1 MPPISAKAQLPLT
14 SEPAIELSA
23 GGAHFSPMNIR
34 TLLALLFL
42 LLIALASTAQRD
54 RPEAFQISR
63 DNVDQ
68 MPSGKEADG
77 LPGDFVLRNDKI
89 EALVS
94 GTQPFR
100 RANMTTEYGTVLQG
114 CLYDLDARGAGND
127 QITALRPGGES
138 GYLSRV
144 TVVEDGSSG
153 AAVVEAVRTAAIGD
167 GLYSRHEYRLE
178 PDWPFLLVTSTYR
191 NESEKSISVS
201 PAPVWKGLENEQ
213 IVDGIMIGDSIDPF
227 DKRAYAIVSADAEPV
242 PDETALEPG
251 QARTFRIRVAVA
263 DSPLAAYGLLAAE
276 QGPTGEVEGAITDT
290 TGQPAIHGS
299 LAVSIAGEWV
309 LQYPDAEGRVAFR
322 LPAGRYD
329 AQFRDI
335 GRDVVERTI
344 SVERGKKTRLDLEL
358 APASAVSVA
367 IRDAG
372 GNPSP
377 GKVQFIGVDGTET
390 PNFGTDYRV
399 HGGNHQYQTHD
410 GRVRQQVP
418 PGNYLLR
425 VTLGPEYDLVERRV
439 RVESGET
446 VEVEVA
452 LERTVDTTGWVSTD
466 YHAHSTPSGDNY
478 CNTRDRIINFAA
490 EQIEFAPTTEHQ
502 RLYDWSSQ
510 IEQLGLTDRIKTV
523 PGIELTGSGQHFN
536 AFPIKPDPL
545 AQNGGAPL
553 WHFDP
558 RINAI
563 TLRNW
568 GTPTLD
574 GGSRIDPAPNART
587 RTGLFGGGPDRWVQA
602 NHPDVGG
609 VFFDRNRDGV
619 EDGGFV
625 GFERLIDAAEVW
637 SAEILNLNPRYNTR
651 EGANRTFGWLQMLN
665 QGRRVWCVAV
675 SDAHRIFGNGV
686 GGWRTYV
693 PSSTDWPIEID
704 HEEIVRN
711 SKAGRMMITN
721 GPFLE
726 VTSGEGLP
734 IGSTV
739 IGEGFVEL
747 KIRVQTPNWMEIDRV
762 QVLVNGRQPDQYN
775 FRRQEDPAM
784 FREGTVS
791 FEKTVRVELQQD
803 AHLIVVAIGEGS
815 DLEQGWGLNPYG
827 EMHPVAYTN
836 PIFVDVDRDGFEANG
851 DTLGHP
857 LMTSPRAD

>member
-1 MPPISAKAQLPLT
+1 MS
-14 SEPAIELSA
+14 
-23 GGAHFSPMNIR
+23 IR
-34 TLLALLFL
+34 TLIAVLFL
-42 LLIALASTAQRD
+42 LLMTWASMAQRD
-54 RPEAFQISR
+54 RADAFQISR
-63 DNVDQ
+63 ENVDQ

-89 EALVS
+89 HALVS

-100 RANMTTEYGTVLQG
+100 RANMTTDYRSVLQG
-114 CLYDLDARGAGND
+114 CLYDLDLRDAGND
-127 QITALRPGGES
+127 QLTALRPGGES

-144 TVVEDGSSG
+144 AIVDDGSGG
-153 AAVVEAVRTAAIGD
+153 AAVVEAVRTAAVGD

-178 PDWPFLLVTSTYR
+178 PDWQFLLVTSAYE
-191 NESEKSISVS
+191 NDSQEAVSIT
-201 PAPVWKGLENEQ
+201 PAPMWKGLENEQ
-213 IVDGIMIGDSIDPF
+213 TVDGIMIGDSIDPF
-227 DKRAYAIVSADAEPV
+227 DKRAYAVASADAPAMPAEA
-242 PDETALEPG
+242 TLEPG
-251 QARTFRIRVAVA
+251 QEQTFRIRVAVG
-263 DSPLAAYGLLAAE
+263 DSPLAAYGVLAAE
-276 QGPTGEVEGAITDT
+276 QGPAGEVEGTITDT
-290 TGQPAIHGS
+290 AGKPAVHGA
-299 LAVSIAGEWV
+299 LAVSVAGEWV
-309 LQYPDAEGRVAFR
+309 SQYPDSQGRVAFR
-322 LPAGRYD
+322 LPVGSYD
-329 AQFRDI
+329 VQFRDI
-335 GRDVVERTI
+335 GRDLVERTI
-344 SVERGKKTRLDLEL
+344 SVQRGKTTRLDLEV
-358 APASAVSVA
+358 PAAATVNVS
-367 IRDAG
+367 IRDAD

-410 GRVRQQVP
+410 GRVTQQVP

-425 VTLGPEYDLVERRV
+425 ATLGPEYDLAERRIEV
-439 RVESGET
+439 SPGET
-446 VEVEVA
+446 ADVEVD
-452 LERTVDTTGWVSTD
+452 LERTVDTKGWISTD

-490 EQIEFAPTTEHQ
+490 EHIEFAPTTEHQ

-510 IEQLGLTDRIKTV
+510 IEQLGLSDRIKTV

-536 AFPIKPDPL
+536 SFPIKPDPL

-568 GTPTLD
+568 GTPTLA
-574 GGSRIDPAPNART
+574 GGSRIDPAPNARD
-587 RTGLFGGGPDRWVQA
+587 RIRLFGGGPDRWVQA

-625 GFERLIDAAEVW
+625 GFETLIDAAEVW

-693 PSSTDWPIEID
+693 PSATDRPGEID
-704 HEEIVRN
+704 HEEIIRN

-726 VTSGEGLP
+726 VTTADGLP
-734 IGSTV
+734 IGSTI
-739 IGEGFVEL
+739 IGEGFVDL
-747 KIRVQTPNWMEIDRV
+747 QIRVQTPNWMEIDRV
-762 QVLVNGRQPDQYN
+762 QVLVNGRQPEQFN
-775 FRRQEDPAM
+775 FRRAKNPGM
-784 FREGTVS
+784 FKEGIVG
-791 FEKTVRVELQQD
+791 FEETVRVTLQQD

-815 DLEQGWGLNPYG
+815 NIQQGWGLNPYG

>member
-1 MPPISAKAQLPLT
+1 MS
-14 SEPAIELSA
+14 
-23 GGAHFSPMNIR
+23 IR
-34 TLLALLFL
+34 TLIAVLFL
-42 LLIALASTAQRD
+42 LLITWASMAQRD
-54 RPEAFQISR
+54 RADAFQISR
-63 DNVDQ
+63 ENVDQ

-89 EALVS
+89 HALVS

-100 RANMTTEYGTVLQG
+100 RANMTTDYRSVLQG
-114 CLYDLDARGAGND
+114 CLYDLDLRDAGND
-127 QITALRPGGES
+127 QLTALRPGGES

-144 TVVEDGSSG
+144 AIVDDGSGG
-153 AAVVEAVRTAAIGD
+153 AAVLEAVRTAAVGD

-178 PDWPFLLVTSTYR
+178 PDWQFLQVTSAYE
-191 NESEKSISVS
+191 NDSQESASIA
-201 PAPVWKGLENEQ
+201 PAPMWKGLENEQ
-213 IVDGIMIGDSIDPF
+213 TVNGIMIGDSIDPF
-227 DKRAYAIVSADAEPV
+227 DKRAYAVASADAPAM
-242 PDETALEPG
+242 PAETTLEPG
-251 QARTFRIRVAVA
+251 EKQTFRIRVAVG
-263 DSPLAAYGLLAAE
+263 DSPLAAYGVLAAE
-276 QGPTGEVEGAITDT
+276 QGPTGEVEGTITDT
-290 TGQPAIHGS
+290 AGKPAIHGA
-299 LAVSIAGEWV
+299 LAVSVAGEWV
-309 LQYPDAEGRVAFR
+309 SQYPDSQGRVAFR
-322 LPAGRYD
+322 LPVGSYD
-329 AQFRDI
+329 VQFRDI
-335 GRDVVERTI
+335 GRDLVERTI
-344 SVERGKKTRLDLEL
+344 SVQRGKTTRLDLEV
-358 APASAVSVA
+358 PAAATVNVS
-367 IRDAG
+367 IRDAD

-410 GRVRQQVP
+410 GRVTQQVP

-425 VTLGPEYDLVERRV
+425 VTLGPEYDLAERRIEV
-439 RVESGET
+439 SPGET
-446 VEVEVA
+446 ADVEVA
-452 LERTVDTTGWVSTD
+452 LDRTVDTKGWISTD

-490 EQIEFAPTTEHQ
+490 EHIEFAPTTEHQ

-510 IEQLGLTDRIKTV
+510 IEQLGLSDRIKTV

-536 AFPIKPDPL
+536 SFPIKPDPL

-568 GTPTLD
+568 GTPTLA
-574 GGSRIDPAPNART
+574 GGSRIDPGPNARD
-587 RTGLFGGGPDRWVQA
+587 RIRLFGGGPDRWVQA

-625 GFERLIDAAEVW
+625 GFETLIDAAEVW

-693 PSSTDWPIEID
+693 PSATDRPGEID
-704 HEEIVRN
+704 HEEIIRN

-726 VTSGEGLP
+726 VTTADGLP
-734 IGSTV
+734 IGSTI
-739 IGEGFVEL
+739 IGEGFVDL
-747 KIRVQTPNWMEIDRV
+747 QIRVQTPNWMEIDRV
-762 QVLVNGRQPDQYN
+762 QVLVNGRQPEQFN
-775 FRRQEDPAM
+775 FRRAKNPGM
-784 FREGTVS
+784 FKEGIVG
-791 FEKTVRVELQQD
+791 FEETVRVTLQQD

-815 DLEQGWGLNPYG
+815 NIQLGWGLNPYG

>member
-1 MPPISAKAQLPLT
+1 MST
-14 SEPAIELSA
+14 
-23 GGAHFSPMNIR
+23 R
-34 TLLALLFL
+34 TLLVVLFFL
-42 LLIALASTAQRD
+42 LVTWASMAQRD
-54 RPEAFQISR
+54 RADAFQISR
-63 DNVDQ
+63 ENVDQ

-89 EALVS
+89 HALVS

-100 RANMTTEYGTVLQG
+100 RANMTTDYGSVLQG
-114 CLYDLDARGAGND
+114 CLYDLDLRDAGND
-127 QITALRPGGES
+127 QLTALRPGGES

-144 TVVEDGSSG
+144 SIVDERSGG
-153 AAVVEAVRTAAIGD
+153 AAVVEAVRTAALGD

-178 PDWPFLLVTSTYR
+178 PDWQFLLVTSTYR
-191 NESEKSISVS
+191 NDSGEPVSIT
-201 PAPVWKGLENEQ
+201 PAPTWKGLENEQ
-213 IVDGIMIGDSIDPF
+213 TVQGIRIGDSIDPF
-227 DKRAYAIVSADAEPV
+227 DKRAYAVAGADAPTV
-242 PDETALEPG
+242 PDETTLESG
-251 QARTFRIRVAVA
+251 GEQTFRIRVAVA
-263 DSPLAAYGLLAAE
+263 DSPLAAYGVLAAA
-276 QGPTGEVEGAITDT
+276 QGPTGEVEGTVMDT
-290 TGQPAIHGS
+290 AGKPATHGA
-299 LAVSIAGEWV
+299 LAVSVAGEWV
-309 LQYPDAEGRVAFR
+309 SQYPDSQGRVAFR
-322 LPAGRYD
+322 LPVGEYD
-329 AQFRDI
+329 VQFRDI
-335 GRDVVERTI
+335 GRELVESTL
-344 SVERGKKTRLDLEL
+344 SVRRGKTTRLDLEVP
-358 APASAVSVA
+358 PASAVKVS

-377 GKVQFIGVDGTET
+377 GKVQFIGVDGTAT

-410 GRVRQQVP
+410 GRVTQQVP
-418 PGNYLLR
+418 PGKYLLR
-425 VTLGPEYDLVERRV
+425 VTLGSEHDLVERRV
-439 RVESGET
+439 QVSPEET
-446 VEVEVA
+446 VDVEVA
-452 LERTVDTTGWVSTD
+452 IERTVDTEGWISTD

-490 EQIEFAPTTEHQ
+490 EHIEFAPTTEHQ

-510 IEQLGLTDRIKTV
+510 IEQLGLADRIKTV

-536 AFPIKPDPL
+536 SFPINPDPL

-568 GTPTLD
+568 GTPTLE
-574 GGSRIDPAPNART
+574 GGSRIDPAPNARG
-587 RTGLFGGGPDRWVQA
+587 RIRLFGGGPDRWVQA

-609 VFFDRNRDGV
+609 VFFDRNRDGI

-625 GFERLIDAAEVW
+625 GFEALIDAAEVW

-693 PSSTDWPIEID
+693 PSSTDKPGEID
-704 HEEIVRN
+704 HEEIIRN
-711 SKAGRMMITN
+711 SKAGQMMITN

-726 VTSGEGLP
+726 VTTADGLP
-734 IGSTV
+734 IGSTI
-739 IGEGFVEL
+739 IGEGFVDL
-747 KIRVQTPNWMEIDRV
+747 KIRVQTPNWLEIDRV
-762 QVLVNGRQPDQYN
+762 QVLVNGRQPEQFN
-775 FRRQEDPAM
+775 FRKAENPGM
-784 FREGTVS
+784 FREGVVG
-791 FEKTVRVELQQD
+791 FEETVRVTLQQD

-815 DLEQGWGLNPYG
+815 DIEQGWGLNPYG